1 MLELPQWKRE
11 LSENLRALRRETIEQ
26 AIKPLLKQLEHD
38 YSGELGVLRYLR
50 EMKPALVKAMLELL
64 PEEAES
70 DKLEELDIRSLFVG
84 DFVPNVLMHHELMS
98 GAPIVFEPNP
108 SYGNLFGRVEYS
120 SEQGALYT
128 NYRMIRAGALHKANG
143 GYLILDADRLLSQPA
158 VWDAL
163 KLALKSGDINI
174 DTLSDHAV
182 TN

>member
-1 MLELPQWKRE
+1 M
-11 LSENLRALRRETIEQ
+11 RRDTIEQ

-70 DKLEELDIRSLFVG
+70 DKLEELDIRSIFVG
-84 DFVPNVLMHHELMS
+84 DFVPNVLMHHELMD
-98 GAPIVFEPNP
+98 GAPIIFEPNP

-120 SEQGALYT
+120 SMQGSLYT
-128 NYRMIRAGALHKANG
+128 NYRMIRPGALHKANG

-163 KLALKSGDINI
+163 KLALEEWRN
-174 DTLSDHAV
+174 SDRHLKRSRSHQLHHYHAQSY
-182 TN
+182 TH